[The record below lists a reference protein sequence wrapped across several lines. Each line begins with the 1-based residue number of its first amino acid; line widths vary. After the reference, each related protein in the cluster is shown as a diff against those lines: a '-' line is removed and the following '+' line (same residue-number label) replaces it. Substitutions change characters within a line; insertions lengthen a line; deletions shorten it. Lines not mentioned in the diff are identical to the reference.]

1 MDRFAAL
8 GEPNRRRIM
17 EMIAAEGRLS
27 AGEISDRFSISAPAV
42 SQHLK
47 VLREAGLVITE
58 KQAQQRIYS
67 LNPEGIDEMW
77 EWLSH
82 MRQFW
87 NERFVALD
95 ALLKEETAK
104 TGSIENDDSEPSTSA

>member
-8 GEPNRRRIM
+8 AEPNRRRIV
-17 EMIAAEGRLS
+17 EMLAVKGQLS
-27 AGEISDRFSISAPAV
+27 VKEINDQFSISPPAV

-47 VLREAGLVITE
+47 VLRNADLVRME

-67 LNPEGIDEMW
+67 LNPDGIDEIW
-77 EWLSH
+77 EWLGQ

-87 NERFVALD
+87 NERFNVLD
-95 ALLKEETAK
+95 TLLLKEHAK
-104 TGSIENDDSEPSTSA
+104 SKGVT

>member
-8 GEPNRRRIM
+8 AEPNRRRIV
-17 EMIAAEGRLS
+17 EMLAVNGQLS
-27 AGEISDRFSISAPAV
+27 VREINNQFSISPPAV

-47 VLREAGLVITE
+47 VLREADLVRME

-77 EWLSH
+77 EWLDK
-82 MRQFW
+82 MRMLW
-87 NERFVALD
+87 NTSFD
-95 ALLKEETAK
+95 ALEELLKQETK
-104 TGSIENDDSEPSTSA
+104 GSKK